1 MSEKEELRAPKP
13 LVKQGYWGLLSI
25 WLIPLLAVGIA
36 AWLILKSY
44 INEGPEIS
52 VLLSSA
58 KGIEAGVT
66 EIRYRDVAIGTVD
79 RIEITDELDGA
90 RVFVSMQK
98 RAEKYLTDTARIWVV
113 SPAISLDGI
122 KGLDTLL
129 SGSYLEIDPGE
140 GGEPLREFKG
150 LASPPVISS
159 TVPGREFIL
168 RAERL
173 GNVKR
178 GTPVLYKGLQVGNIL
193 GYRLSEDKQSV
204 ELVTF
209 IEDLTVPWFRKIRAF
224 GMRAGFL

>member
-129 SGSYLEIDPGE
+129 SGSYLEIDRGRE
-140 GGEPLREFKG
+140 GSLFGSLR
-150 LASPPVISS
+150 ASPV
-159 TVPGREFIL
+159 
-168 RAERL
+168 RL
-173 GNVKR
+173 LFPPPYRGGN
-178 GTPVLYKGLQVGNIL
+178 LSCGLNAWQC
-193 GYRLSEDKQSV
+193 
-204 ELVTF
+204 
-209 IEDLTVPWFRKIRAF
+209 
-224 GMRAGFL
+224 